1 MARRM
6 PVKDG
11 VKIKRADDAPVMF
24 QNVAVGPMTGN
35 GYYAAPGQVID
46 VERRDY
52 DALVALPQWEA
63 PPAPK
68 SKPKAVKP
76 SILEGRPMDE

>member
-1 MARRM
+1 MARQM

-24 QNVAVGPMTGN
+24 ENVAVGPNTGN
-35 GYYAAPGQVID
+35 GYYAAPGDVIE

-52 DALVALPQWEA
+52 DAMVALPQWEA
-63 PPAPK
+63 PK
-68 SKPKAVKP
+68 RKPRAVKP
-76 SILEGRPMDE
+76 SNLEGRPMDE

>member
-6 PVKDG
+6 PVRDG
-11 VKIKRADDAPVMF
+11 VKIKRADDAPAMF
-24 QNVAVGPMTGN
+24 QNVATGPMTGN

-52 DALVALPQWEA
+52 DAMVALPQWEA
-63 PPAPK
+63 PP
-68 SKPKAVKP
+68 KPRRVKAVKP
-76 SILEGRPMDE
+76 SELGGRPMDE